1 VVTISIDGPNC
12 EAIIDQVSPI
22 SGGQSYPSPR
32 MIAVSGSASFADFL
46 GPTADY
52 GQPVALITRYVQS
65 RSKSD
70 TCNVLNDAPKL
81 LAVDFDT
88 EARAIDATLKDLVNR
103 YPPSEA
109 REIVPPEIQLFAENV
124 NRLLEATR
132 RVADNEFGNDYR
144 FNNGV
149 ETGPLHQAVDS
160 AFETRDDTDIN
171 GRLAKIAV
179 GYRPPKTQHE
189 MYFQA
194 VLGCLTAAYRNLN
207 IPGSNA
213 VDVIPEKEPPVPS
226 ESQTSIDGERFS
238 LLKNNDDRVA
248 FLQKLVKDSN
258 KESKQRGRF
267 QLAAVFQALTDDS
280 NREHFVQ
287 AVATRWN
294 GTGLAK
300 VFDAIFIKKD
310 ETFDAEETCT
320 VQQQFVQAV
329 MTKRVGTWEEDLSQ
343 MFNSLDFVSYFF
355 PAVAA
360 CAHTL
365 DKDITDM
372 MARIFRRIKTND
384 GYIKFV
390 NGLFLYGVNC
400 DEPSIRGDDDPE
412 LKQRRISLAIDL
424 LSNVFKCLSDPN
436 QRNAFL
442 QALHVVL
449 GPKLLA
455 QVVNKLSDSQK
466 GAFLQAIHVG
476 LGPELR
482 AQVVNKLSDSQK
494 GAFLQAIDVG
504 LGPELRAQVAT
515 RKGLLT

>member
-1 VVTISIDGPNC
+1 MVTISIDGPNC
-12 EAIIDQVSPI
+12 DTIIDRVSPI
-22 SGGQSYPSPR
+22 SGGQSYPSPKV
-32 MIAVSGSASFADFL
+32 IALSGTASFADFL
-46 GPTADY
+46 GPTAGY
-52 GQPVALITRYVQS
+52 GSPVEQITRYVQS

-70 TCNVLNDAPKL
+70 TCNLSEEAPKL

-88 EARAIDATLKDLVNR
+88 EARAIDALLKSLVNC
-103 YPPSEA
+103 YPPSQA
-109 REIVPPEIQLFAENV
+109 RETVPPEIQLFAENV

-132 RVADNEFGNDYR
+132 RIADNEFGNDYR
-144 FNNGV
+144 FNNGL

-160 AFETRDDTDIN
+160 AFETRDDSGIN
-171 GRLAKIAV
+171 GKLAKIAV
-179 GYRPPKTQHE
+179 GYRQPKTQHE

-207 IPGSNA
+207 IPGSNP

-226 ESQTSIDGERFS
+226 ESQTSIDGETFSRFQ
-238 LLKNNDDRVA
+238 NDHDRVE

-280 NREHFVQ
+280 SREHFVQ

-310 ETFDAEETCT
+310 ETFDVKETCT

-329 MTKRVGTWEEDLSQ
+329 MTKRVGTWQEDLSQ
-343 MFNSLDFVSYFF
+343 MFNALDCVSYFF

-365 DKDITDM
+365 DKDITTM
-372 MARIFRRIKTND
+372 MERILSGIKTND

-390 NGLFLYGVNC
+390 IGLFLYGVNG
-400 DEPSIRGDDDPE
+400 DDPSIRGDDDPK
-412 LKQRRISLAIDL
+412 LKQRRKSLAIDL
-424 LSNVFKCLSDPN
+424 LSNVFTGLSD
-436 QRNAFL
+436 L
-442 QALHVVL
+442 
-449 GPKLLA
+449 K
-455 QVVNKLSDSQK
+455 QK
-466 GAFLQAIHVG
+466 
-476 LGPELR
+476 
-482 AQVVNKLSDSQK
+482 N
-494 GAFLQAIDVG
+494 AFLQAIDVG
-504 LGPELRAQVAT
+504 LGPEVLAQVAPSWVMD
-515 RKGLLT
+515 KIVPAIDVGL